1 MTFSSGV
8 YDPRYT
14 EPLSRPT
21 LEVGFN
27 KKINDSETMFVILLG
42 YLNGDVRAT
51 SYNGERP
58 NFVEGV
64 APNIAWARKTDFL
77 ALTDKRRPEPYGD
90 CVSVRPIGEFS
101 RLHHRLGISLSG
113 DVDGRGKYT
122 SSPQVLAFEMMG
134 QAEMIATAVGVS
146 SVLTR
151 MAMSP
156 AVMVMTDINII

>member
-77 ALTDKRRPEPYGD
+77 TLANRCGPESDGD
-90 CVSVRPIGEFS
+90 RLPIGPIGEFPS
-101 RLHHRLGISLSG
+101 LHHRF
-113 DVDGRGKYT
+113 R
-122 SSPQVLAFEMMG
+122 
-134 QAEMIATAVGVS
+134 
-146 SVLTR
+146 
-151 MAMSP
+151 
-156 AVMVMTDINII
+156 VMF